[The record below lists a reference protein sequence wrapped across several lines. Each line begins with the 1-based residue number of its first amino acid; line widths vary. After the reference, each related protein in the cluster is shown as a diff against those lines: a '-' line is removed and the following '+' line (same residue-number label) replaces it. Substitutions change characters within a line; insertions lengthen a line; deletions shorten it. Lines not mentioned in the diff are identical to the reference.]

1 MPLPCSRPVSLRS
14 RMRCS
19 RRASNFSGNPK
30 TAGPMARFCLPLSLT
45 VALSVAPAR
54 AADLLQIYRDAL
66 ANDATYGSARAARDA
81 GLENLPQGLAQIL
94 PTVNATAFTQR
105 NDINLSFRGAADAS
119 IRQGDS
125 NGYTVTLTQPVFNW
139 QNIQVYKEAGFKAAQ
154 AEATFGQATQDLIV
168 RVAQAYFDVLASQDS
183 LTFIQAQKV
192 AISEQLAQAK
202 RNFEVGTATITDT
215 HEAQARYDL
224 ATSQEIAAQGD
235 LEIKKRT
242 LQQIVGKFPERLE
255 PLKPN
260 VELNPPKPNSMEEWA
275 SAANQGYQAQAQEA
289 GLEIAA
295 REIERIRAGHLPT
308 LSIVGTAGGSSS
320 SISTSTSVNNNA
332 SDATSRTIG
341 LQLAIPL
348 YAGGNVSSQVRQA
361 VANREKAQQDLEST
375 RRAAA
380 LAARQAYVGVS
391 NGMAQVKALE
401 AALVSS
407 RSALDSNKLGYE
419 VGVRINIDVLNAQ
432 QQVYS
437 TLRDLSKARYDTI
450 VNGLKLKAAT
460 GALGEAD
467 VQEVNRLLGAN

>member
-1 MPLPCSRPVSLRS
+1 MSQLRF
-14 RMRCS
+14 
-19 RRASNFSGNPK
+19 A
-30 TAGPMARFCLPLSLT
+30 LPLILASS
-45 VALSVAPAR
+45 AAPAH

-66 ANDATYGSARAARDA
+66 ANDATYASARAARDA
-81 GLENLPQGLAQIL
+81 GLESLPQGLAQIL
-94 PTVNATAFTQR
+94 PAVNATAFTQE
-105 NDINLSFRGAADAS
+105 NNTNISFRGAAPGS
-119 IRQGDS
+119 QRQGNS
-125 NGYTVTLTQPVFNW
+125 NGFTVTLTQPLFNW

-168 RVAQAYFDVLASQDS
+168 RVAQAYFDVLGSQDS
-183 LTFIQAQKV
+183 LAFIQAQKV

-235 LEIKKRT
+235 LEIKKRA

-260 VELNPPKPNSMEEWA
+260 VELSSPQPNSMEEWA
-275 SAANQGYQAQAQEA
+275 SAANQGYQARAQEA
-289 GLEIAA
+289 ALEIAA

-308 LSIVGTAGGSSS
+308 LNIVGSAGGSSS

-332 SDATSRTIG
+332 SDATTRTIG

-450 VNGLKLKAAT
+450 LNGLKLKAAT

-467 VQEVNRLLGAN
+467 VEEVNRLLGAN